1 MFFTDQQADILAWP
15 IFCIVQPNLI
25 RLCLISTQPDP
36 TQPNQWVN
44 PTHGQLWDKSLVSI
58 GKCWS
63 ATASAVYRRR
73 SRLDRARYRW
83 ASSRRSKHSPVSAYR
98 RQTTFVRPSATSEGS
113 RWDRTRASESGSE
126 LRSQVNRVRS
136 QKQIRVCVRIR
147 VRTGLP
153 SLSPIPVTSPNLC
166 SNPGSNWTPKS
177 AKSDSRKKSE
187 SISESLSES
196 GSESGSELDSQV
208 PPSPIPET
216 SPNLCL
222 YPVRSPKSPESEPR
236 RANVVAGRYGLA
248 S

>member
-1 MFFTDQQADILAWP
+1 MDSSGTKVWSRSGSVGLLQHRRYIAAGRGWTVRGTVGRRHGAVYTARCWRIDVRQRSSLRRRPRRAHAETERAR
-15 IFCIVQPNLI
+15 PNL
-25 RLCLISTQPDP
+25 C
-36 TQPNQWVN
+36 PN
-44 PTHGQLWDKSLVSI
+44 P
-58 GKCWS
+58 
-63 ATASAVYRRR
+63 
-73 SRLDRARYRW
+73 
-83 ASSRRSKHSPVSAYR
+83 
-98 RQTTFVRPSATSEGS
+98 
-113 RWDRTRASESGSE
+113 
-126 LRSQVNRVRS
+126 
-136 QKQIRVCVRIR
+136 

-216 SPNLCL
+216 SPNLCP

-236 RANVVAGRYGLA
+236 RADVVAGRYGLA
-248 S
+248 C